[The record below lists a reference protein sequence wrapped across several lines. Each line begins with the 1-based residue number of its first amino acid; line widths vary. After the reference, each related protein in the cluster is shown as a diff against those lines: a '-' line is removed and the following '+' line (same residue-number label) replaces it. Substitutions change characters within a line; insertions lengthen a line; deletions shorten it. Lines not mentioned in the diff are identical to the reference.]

1 LQNQANERNL
11 LASEVG
17 IMLVTT
23 QRRVLAGLAV
33 VAAIGLA
40 TVGLDTTAAAQVFTV
55 GEKTATADINTD
67 FRPTRVELPGIMM
80 TERGRRELVRDL
92 EAEQGFAHRVLPLG
106 ATVTLQANGNLTPGA
121 EEYKKLVYQKGS
133 SAGVGDRVAVT
144 SLEVKGDRIIVDLN
158 GGPYAKHR
166 FMRHIQI
173 SAGPMTTQPN
183 LNDGQTATGC
193 RVTLVFEGGVPE
205 VSAPEVKAL
214 LYPLVDFNV
223 KSGEQAY
230 ADTLPEPVRQAI
242 ATHEVLVGM
251 NRQMVLAAMG
261 APVSKVREKTD
272 DGENYEEWIYG
283 HQPQTVRF
291 VRFVGDRVSLVKIAA
306 MGKPMEI
313 HDQDEMAAYLPPKP
327 TKTIAAGDAVADQ
340 AVKAGPPSLKKP
352 GETLPDE
359 TSHSTAQNGKV
370 QFPEEKKTDPVTQP
384 ASGQPA
390 ASAPT
395 PATSPPQQEFR
406 TPTL

>member
-1 LQNQANERNL
+1 M
-11 LASEVG
+11 VG
-17 IMLVTT
+17 MS

-33 VAAIGLA
+33 AIA
-40 TVGLDTTAAAQVFTV
+40 ICPAMTAAAQVFTV

-144 SLEVKGDRIIVDLN
+144 SLEVKGDRIIIDLN

-166 FMRHIQI
+166 FLRHIQI

-327 TKTIAAGDAVADQ
+327 TKTIAAGDVVADQ
-340 AVKAGPPSLKKP
+340 AVKAGPPTLKKP

-370 QFPEEKKTDPVTQP
+370 QFPEEKKTDPS
-384 ASGQPA
+384 AQPA
-390 ASAPT
+390 ASAPM
-395 PATSPPQQEFR
+395 PATPPPQQQFR
-406 TPTL
+406 VSSL